1 MTGEQTLTGLLLP
14 ALNIIFSV
22 LSSLLFLLPVS
33 SAGSGPSTSRMKKLD
48 GIYKQKRQQQEIA
61 ALVKRRRLRLF
72 VISLS

>member
-33 SAGSGPSTSRMKKLD
+33 SAGSGPSTSRTKKLD